1 MPSLMR
7 PPSFCAPR
15 LSALGCSPDREWCG
29 HRPAGRDRGSIEAGV
44 EQHVEIAEPRHEG
57 AEALWVRWVGVLMQ
71 ADRDPFGR
79 ECREIEVL
87 AAERP
92 REVDVG
98 ADLLADLQQQPR
110 SA

>member
-44 EQHVEIAEPRHEG
+44 EEHVEITEPRHKR
-57 AEALWVRWVGVLMQ
+57 AEALWIRRVRVLMEP
-71 ADRDPFGR
+71 DRDPFGG
-79 ECREIEVL
+79 ECREIEGL
-87 AAERP
+87 AAQRP

-98 ADLLADLQQQPR
+98 ADLRADLQ
-110 SA
+110 